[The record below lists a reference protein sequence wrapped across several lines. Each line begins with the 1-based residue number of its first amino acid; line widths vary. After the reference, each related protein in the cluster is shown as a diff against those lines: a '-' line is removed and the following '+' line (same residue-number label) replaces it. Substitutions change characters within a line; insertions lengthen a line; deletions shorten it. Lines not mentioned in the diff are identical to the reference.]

1 MALHLIEIEKEF
13 KNKVCDEI
21 HLFQEGVNRF
31 KVFTPFS
38 FEDGDRFSIIIK
50 NTNGKWFLSDEGHT
64 LMHLSYEIDEK
75 DYKSGNR
82 DKIISNII
90 SSYSLSDNSG
100 ELIMPVVDND
110 FGDALYSFIQ
120 ALVRISDVTYL
131 NREIVLSTFLDDFK
145 NFIGGIVPADRLSLE
160 WFNEEHDPHG
170 MYQVDCRVNG
180 MEKPLFIYG
189 LNNDDKVRDSTIAL
203 HQFERWGLSFRAI
216 GVFEDQEN
224 INRKVLARFSDVCD
238 KQFSNIATN
247 KERMHKYIAEE
258 ASLIM

>member
-1 MALHLIEIEKEF
+1 MVLQPLEIEKEF

-38 FEDGDRFSIIIK
+38 FEDGDRFSIVVK
-50 NTNGKWFLSDEGHT
+50 NNSGKWFLSDEGHT

-75 DYKSGNR
+75 DYRSGNR
-82 DKIISNII
+82 ERIISNVI
-90 SSYSLSDNSG
+90 SSYGMSDIAG
-100 ELIMPVVDND
+100 ELIMPVIDND
-110 FGDALYSFIQ
+110 FGDALYSFVQ

-131 NREIVLSTFLDDFK
+131 NREVVLSTFIDDFK
-145 NFIGGIVPADRLSLE
+145 NFISGIVPADRLSFE
-160 WFNEEHDPHG
+160 WFSEEHDAHG

-203 HQFERWGLSFRAI
+203 HQFERWGLPFRAI

-238 KQFSNIATN
+238 KQFSNVTTN
-247 KERMHKYIAEE
+247 KERMQKYITEE